1 MARQITHR
9 TTAEFPAERVYSVMV
24 DPDYLKA
31 RLERLGGPGAAL
43 LEHHVD
49 DNGARYRLR
58 HGVDADVIPPMVRT
72 LVNGDLVIQ
81 RDETLAPAGPGRYT
95 GTVAVAISGTPASA
109 EGSMRLADIGDGIS
123 SEFVVEAA
131 VTVRVPLLGSRIEG
145 MVAEQIEGLLAT
157 ESGFTLD
164 WLRQHS

>member
-9 TTAEFPAERVYSVMV
+9 TIAEFPAERVYTVMV
-24 DPDYLKA
+24 DPEFLKA

-49 DNGARYRLR
+49 DKGARYRLR
-58 HGVDADVIPPMVRT
+58 HGVDADAVPPMVRS

-81 RDETLAPAGPGRYT
+81 RDETLVPDGPGRYS
-95 GTVAVAISGTPASA
+95 GTVAVAIPGTPASA
-109 EGSMRLADIGDGIS
+109 QGGMRLADLGEGT
-123 SEFVVEAA
+123 SEFVVDAA
-131 VTVRVPLLGSRIEG
+131 VTVKVPLIGGKIES
-145 MVAEQIEGLLAT
+145 MVAGQIEGLLGT
-157 ESGFTLD
+157 ETAFTLD